1 MQDLYFATPKE
12 QSKLLS
18 FLRPFSKNAL
28 EATWHPHCCFLS
40 AVSVPGDAHTMKSVL
55 PAKYATVEEQPEE
68 PPPLQF
74 TVSMTRIDKS
84 EIKYSQ
90 KFLRSNTVFISS
102 ACTLAVSF
110 A

>member
-1 MQDLYFATPKE
+1 
-12 QSKLLS
+12 
-18 FLRPFSKNAL
+18 
-28 EATWHPHCCFLS
+28 
-40 AVSVPGDAHTMKSVL
+40 MKSVL